1 MKLIILDFDGTLAD
15 TRGLIVKTMQQTLE
29 ALGLETRTDD
39 QCAAM
44 IGLPLK
50 QAFTDLIPMTDEM
63 GERCVETYRC
73 IFNENNALYVI
84 PTFPHVIETLHQ
96 LHEQGYTL
104 TIASSR
110 SNRSLME
117 FVNDMHLNELIPYV
131 LGAEDVAQAKP
142 HPDPVLQTLK
152 VYGCKPEDALVVG
165 DTWYDIEM
173 GRRAGVRTCG
183 VTYGN
188 GTREELVNA
197 GADFLIDDFGELVSI
212 LKKYHSED
220 RNPLNDIYN
229 ESIISYSAAVA
240 KGDGTLYTRA
250 ANSLS
255 NIYIPYLLSSTASTV
270 AIMSR
275 ADSSSSTCSSMNQL
289 RRLIEA
295 KSRSSFA
302 M

>member
-15 TRGLIVKTMQQTLE
+15 TRDLIVKTMQQTLE
-29 ALGLETRTDD
+29 ALGLEFRTDD

-50 QAFTDLIPMTDEM
+50 QAFTDLLPMTDEM
-63 GERCVETYRC
+63 GEQCVETYRR

-84 PTFPHVIETLHQ
+84 PTFPHVMETLHQ

-117 FVNDMHLNELIPYV
+117 FVNDMHLNEVIPYV
-131 LGAEDVAQAKP
+131 LGAEDVARAKP

-152 VYGCKPEDALVVG
+152 VFGCKSENALVVG

-188 GTREELVNA
+188 GTREELADA
-197 GADFLIDDFGELVSI
+197 GADFLIDDFGELASI
-212 LKKYHSED
+212 CLRH
-220 RNPLNDIYN
+220 
-229 ESIISYSAAVA
+229 
-240 KGDGTLYTRA
+240 
-250 ANSLS
+250 
-255 NIYIPYLLSSTASTV
+255 
-270 AIMSR
+270 
-275 ADSSSSTCSSMNQL
+275 AD
-289 RRLIEA
+289 
-295 KSRSSFA
+295 
-302 M
+302 

>member
-29 ALGLETRTDD
+29 ALGLESRTDD

-50 QAFTDLIPMTDEM
+50 QAFTDLLPMTDEM
-63 GERCVETYRC
+63 GEQCVETYRR

-84 PTFPHVIETLHQ
+84 PTFPHVMETLHQ

-117 FVNDMHLNELIPYV
+117 FVNDMHLNEVIPYV
-131 LGAEDVAQAKP
+131 LGAEDVARAKP

-152 VYGCKPEDALVVG
+152 VFGCKSENALVVG

-188 GTREELVNA
+188 GTREELADA
-197 GADFLIDDFGELVSI
+197 GADFLIDDFGELASI
-212 LKKYHSED
+212 CLRH
-220 RNPLNDIYN
+220 
-229 ESIISYSAAVA
+229 
-240 KGDGTLYTRA
+240 
-250 ANSLS
+250 
-255 NIYIPYLLSSTASTV
+255 
-270 AIMSR
+270 
-275 ADSSSSTCSSMNQL
+275 AD
-289 RRLIEA
+289 
-295 KSRSSFA
+295 
-302 M
+302 

>member
-29 ALGLETRTDD
+29 ALGLESRTDD

-63 GERCVETYRC
+63 GERCVETYRR

-84 PTFPHVIETLHQ
+84 PTFPHVIETLHL

-117 FVNDMHLNELIPYV
+117 FVNDMHLNEIIPYV
-131 LGAEDVAQAKP
+131 LGAEDVTRAKP
-142 HPDPVLQTLK
+142 HPEPVLKTLED
-152 VYGCKPEDALVVG
+152 YGCKAEDALVVG

-173 GRRAGVRTCG
+173 GRQAGVRTCG

-188 GTREELVNA
+188 GTREELVDA

-220 RNPLNDIYN
+220 
-229 ESIISYSAAVA
+229 
-240 KGDGTLYTRA
+240 
-250 ANSLS
+250 
-255 NIYIPYLLSSTASTV
+255 
-270 AIMSR
+270 
-275 ADSSSSTCSSMNQL
+275 
-289 RRLIEA
+289 
-295 KSRSSFA
+295 
-302 M
+302 

>member
-15 TRGLIVKTMQQTLE
+15 TRGLIVKTMQQTLDV
-29 ALGLETRTDD
+29 LGLEFRTDD

-63 GERCVETYRC
+63 GERCVETYRR

-117 FVNDMHLNELIPYV
+117 FVNDMHLNEIIPYV
-131 LGAEDVAQAKP
+131 LGAEDVTRAKP
-142 HPDPVLQTLK
+142 HPEPVLKTLED
-152 VYGCKPEDALVVG
+152 YGCKAEDALVVG

-173 GRRAGVRTCG
+173 GRQAGVRTCG

-188 GTREELVNA
+188 GTREELVDA

-220 RNPLNDIYN
+220 
-229 ESIISYSAAVA
+229 
-240 KGDGTLYTRA
+240 
-250 ANSLS
+250 
-255 NIYIPYLLSSTASTV
+255 
-270 AIMSR
+270 
-275 ADSSSSTCSSMNQL
+275 
-289 RRLIEA
+289 
-295 KSRSSFA
+295 
-302 M
+302 

>member
-29 ALGLETRTDD
+29 ALGLESRTDD

-50 QAFTDLIPMTDEM
+50 QAFTDLLPMTDEM
-63 GERCVETYRC
+63 GERCVETYRR

-131 LGAEDVAQAKP
+131 LGAEDVTRAKP
-142 HPDPVLQTLK
+142 HPEPVLKTLED
-152 VYGCKPEDALVVG
+152 YGCKAEDALVVG

-173 GRRAGVRTCG
+173 GRQAGVRTCG

-188 GTREELVNA
+188 GTREELVDA

-220 RNPLNDIYN
+220 
-229 ESIISYSAAVA
+229 
-240 KGDGTLYTRA
+240 
-250 ANSLS
+250 
-255 NIYIPYLLSSTASTV
+255 
-270 AIMSR
+270 
-275 ADSSSSTCSSMNQL
+275 
-289 RRLIEA
+289 
-295 KSRSSFA
+295 
-302 M
+302 